1 MINTKLPS
9 CVDIIRSTSLGF
21 PADALKA
28 LILRTPASR
37 APAVKPSWCTA
48 DYINTLGWFCIFIY
62 AWNTFTGYSAYGLV
76 LSGSTRKY
84 SFNHYSIHKYHKN
97 KIMMLQAILAE
108 ESNCC
113 LTLRQYLIHLIR
125 LFYQENVL
133 HSSRHIAQMVH
144 SYKWVGTGFGWMTIK
159 KVWVNC

>member
-1 MINTKLPS
+1 MSVSHTSYHIALLLAIIQKLK
-9 CVDIIRSTSLGF
+9 DISGWVYDKYKTTLVCWYN
-21 PADALKA
+21 PK
-28 LILRTPASR
+28 
-37 APAVKPSWCTA
+37 
-48 DYINTLGWFCIFIY
+48 YITR
-62 AWNTFTGYSAYGLV
+62 FTGYSAYGLV

-84 SFNHYSIHKYHKN
+84 NFNHYSIHKYHKN

-113 LTLRQYLIHLIR
+113 LTLRQYLIHFIINLIR

-144 SYKWVGTGFGWMTIK
+144 NYKWVGTGFGCMTIK
-159 KVWVNC
+159 RYG